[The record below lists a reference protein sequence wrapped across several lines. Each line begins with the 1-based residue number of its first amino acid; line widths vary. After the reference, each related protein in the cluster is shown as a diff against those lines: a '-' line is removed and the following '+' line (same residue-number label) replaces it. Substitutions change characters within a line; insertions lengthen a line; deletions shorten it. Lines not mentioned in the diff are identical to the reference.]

1 MKPINKIIT
10 LITLGVFLFSI
21 AYYFEVSI
29 SNNES
34 DYIKLGGL
42 SFHTSIDPGIKE
54 AKNQSKPVFLYFR
67 SETCY
72 WCIVFEKEALSDD
85 RVIDLLNK
93 EFVLISI
100 DTFKQKN
107 TAQNLNVRTTPYMI
121 FFDED
126 GKEISRILGYIPQDE
141 FLVKLKEILEQ
152 LRIKSTGFRNSS

>member
-1 MKPINKIIT
+1 MKPIIKIIT
-10 LITLGVFLFSI
+10 LIALSIMLFSI
-21 AYYFEVSI
+21 AYYFEVSN

-42 SFHTSIDPGIKE
+42 SFHTSIDAGINE

-72 WCIVFEKEALSDD
+72 WCIVFEKEALSNE

-93 EFVLISI
+93 EFVIISV

-107 TAQNLNVRTTPYMI
+107 ISQNLNVRTTPYMI
-121 FFDED
+121 FFYQD
-126 GKEISRILGYIPQDE
+126 GTEISRIPGYIPQDE
-141 FLVKLKEILEQ
+141 FLVKLNEILKRSKD
-152 LRIKSTGFRNSS
+152 LKAS